1 MSRIG
6 KKAVPIPAGVTLT
19 LDGQKVTV
27 KGPKG
32 ELSWTVV
39 DEIEVSKEGD
49 GLTFAPR
56 NDSQRSRG
64 MWGLSRT
71 LVANMV
77 QGVTDIRHRG
87 SDPGQQQLAGFR
99 EPDAAGGPVHQPNAE
114 PFFQLAQPLAQA
126 GNRDAL
132 LQRRAPEIPGTGDG
146 DESIEIAQVQIAH
159 CPIY

>member
-77 QGVTDIRHRG
+77 QGVTE
-87 SDPGQQQLAGFR
+87 GFQEKLELVGVGYR
-99 EPDAAGGPVHQPNAE
+99 AAMKG
-114 PFFQLAQPLAQA
+114 
-126 GNRDAL
+126 RAL
-132 LQRRAPEIPGTGDG
+132 
-146 DESIEIAQVQIAH
+146 SM
-159 CPIY
+159 

>member
-1 MSRIG
+1 
-6 KKAVPIPAGVTLT
+6 
-19 LDGQKVTV
+19 
-27 KGPKG
+27 
-32 ELSWTVV
+32 V
-39 DEIEVSKEGD
+39 DRPKEG
-49 GLTFAPR
+49 
-56 NDSQRSRG
+56 RG
-64 MWGLSRT
+64 HRRQHQVNRRRRRVDPQAARRHAT
-71 LVANMV
+71 QTPNMV